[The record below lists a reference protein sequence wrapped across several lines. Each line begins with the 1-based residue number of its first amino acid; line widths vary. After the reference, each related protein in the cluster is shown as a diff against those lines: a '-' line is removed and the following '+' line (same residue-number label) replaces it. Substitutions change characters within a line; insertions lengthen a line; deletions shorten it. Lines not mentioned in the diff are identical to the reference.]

1 MENYKLVGCLPE
13 LSSQGDFY
21 LSKNVEV
28 ILQSIFVI
36 LVTPPGS
43 RVWQPDFGCKL
54 LHMLFSPETDEILE
68 EAKQEVKT
76 ALEKWEP
83 RIKIRNVDAKFYGD
97 RYNRGLSIT
106 VSFTYRERNYDY
118 EFPVVENQ
126 DILNQTLYSLKVKKE
141 ERIE

>member
-1 MENYKLVGCLPE
+1 MENYKLVGCIPE
-13 LSSQGDFY
+13 MSSEGDFY
-21 LSKNVEV
+21 VSKNIEV

-54 LHMLFSPETDEILE
+54 LNMIFSLETDEILE

-83 RIKIRNVDAKFYGD
+83 RIKIRNVETEFQGD
-97 RYNRGLSIT
+97 RYSRGLLVTIK
-106 VSFTYRERNYDY
+106 FTYNDRNYEY
-118 EFPVVENQ
+118 EFPVVEDQ
-126 DILNQTLYSLKVKKE
+126 DMLSQTLYSLKVKK
-141 ERIE
+141 IEKV